1 MTTEQSQRTRRMDSS
16 ELRRFRSILTL
27 QRDETMGS
35 LDRLG
40 DETRNADSDYPKDI
54 GDFCETTLSKE
65 ALFQQSAERRLKMRT
80 IEAALARIQQGTF
93 GVCMACGDDINSR
106 RLDALPWT
114 QYCLRCQQGFEQGKE
129 MEYRS
134 GLADR
139 HDPAQHI
146 PSGKAG

>member
-1 MTTEQSQRTRRMDSS
+1 MDSS

-27 QRDETMGS
+27 QRDETMRS

-65 ALFQQSAERRLKMRT
+65 ALFQ
-80 IEAALARIQQGTF
+80 LARIQQGTF

-114 QYCLRCQQGFEQGKE
+114 QYCLRCQQGFEQEKE

-146 PSGKAG
+146 PLGKAG

>member
-16 ELRRFRSILTL
+16 ELQRFRSILTL
-27 QRDETMGS
+27 QRDETMRS

-80 IEAALARIQQGTF
+80 IEAALARIRQGTF
-93 GVCMACGDDINSR
+93 ACVWLVATTSIRGGLMLCPGLSTVFAANRASSR
-106 RLDALPWT
+106 EEEWNTDPVWLTDTT
-114 QYCLRCQQGFEQGKE
+114 QL
-129 MEYRS
+129 S
-134 GLADR
+134 TS
-139 HDPAQHI
+139 H
-146 PSGKAG
+146 